1 MAHHGYLLTLG
12 SSLCCALWVG
22 CLYISE
28 HLLPRDQNPGCTHPA
43 AQPVGCLWTELCSCG
58 SRLGP
63 SILLLLQTQRAWD
76 GDRELCR
83 PWEHAWDTEAL
94 VPSLLC
100 VSKLLQAP
108 AMFPEIFF
116 LFLPPLLPLFF
127 LLKPTL
133 CVTMQPGGCSGR
145 PPASVS
151 PPKITSLPSSCL
163 LVGARTPRIPF
174 TSLQTQGLGSVCACN
189 LPVNKADLA
198 SLLCSRL
205 HVWL

>member
-22 CLYISE
+22 CLCISE
-28 HLLPRDQNPGCTHPA
+28 HLLPRDRNPGCTHPA
-43 AQPVGCLWTELCSCG
+43 AQPIGCLWAELCSCG

-100 VSKLLQAP
+100 VSKHFLRYFSYS
-108 AMFPEIFF
+108 FPPVF
-116 LFLPPLLPLFF
+116 LFSFCSSQRCVSQCSQEAAPDGLLPQFPH
-127 LLKPTL
+127 LK
-133 CVTMQPGGCSGR
+133 
-145 PPASVS
+145 
-151 PPKITSLPSSCL
+151 
-163 LVGARTPRIPF
+163 
-174 TSLQTQGLGSVCACN
+174 
-189 LPVNKADLA
+189 
-198 SLLCSRL
+198 
-205 HVWL
+205 

>member
-1 MAHHGYLLTLG
+1 MYPSSSTAHWVPVGRALLVWVTVGSQHPPAVAHTKSVGWGQGALQALGTCLGHRG
-12 SSLCCALWVG
+12 SSAITALCF
-22 CLYISE
+22 
-28 HLLPRDQNPGCTHPA
+28 
-43 AQPVGCLWTELCSCG
+43 
-58 SRLGP
+58 
-63 SILLLLQTQRAWD
+63 QT
-76 GDRELCR
+76 
-83 PWEHAWDTEAL
+83 
-94 VPSLLC
+94 
-100 VSKLLQAP
+100 
-108 AMFPEIFF
+108 FPEIFF

-174 TSLQTQGLGSVCACN
+174 TSFQTRDLGSVCACN